1 MGHPK
6 GMTPPP
12 PPPPGGGGGGGSNY
26 RAKGDLAHFVLLSDS
41 ADKLIHPRVA
51 AFVKPDVRLGLF
63 SLGEFHR
70 LAAPRL
76 RDRSREVFDAEG
88 DHVAQVALG
97 ADVGEVVR
105 HGVTLV
111 DAAFSVYFFFRL
123 FSDLN
128 HHPVVVAEVASAGAT
143 LCKRCEVVRLHLNHL
158 ADVCHCLGL
167 SLAAREVHRTVRL
180 AILHRDEGHAAELVY
195 LDDLNVVLHGQT
207 MVENSAVVN
216 SFRYFFSLFFDG
228 LEGAGWHRTC

>member
-1 MGHPK
+1 ML
-6 GMTPPP
+6 
-12 PPPPGGGGGGGSNY
+12 
-26 RAKGDLAHFVLLSDS
+26 RLLLLDS
-41 ADKLIHPRVA
+41 ADKLIHPRVT
-51 AFVKPDVRLGLF
+51 AFVKPDVRLGLL

-76 RDRSREVFDAEG
+76 RDRSREVFDAER

-111 DAAFSVYFFFRL
+111 DAAFSVYFFFKL

-128 HHPVVVAEVASAGAT
+128 HHSVVVAEVASASAA
-143 LCKRCEVVRLHLNHL
+143 LCNRREVVRLHLNHF
-158 ADVCHCLGL
+158 ANVRHCLGL
-167 SLAAREVHRTVRL
+167 SLAAREVHRAVGL

-195 LDDLNVVLHGQT
+195 LDDLDVVLHGQT
-207 MVENSAVVN
+207 MGENSVAVN
-216 SFRYFFSLFFDG
+216 SFRYFFSLFFQISF
-228 LEGAGWHRTC
+228 

>member
-1 MGHPK
+1 MRCDK
-6 GMTPPP
+6 
-12 PPPPGGGGGGGSNY
+12 
-26 RAKGDLAHFVLLSDS
+26 AKRKTNFVSLSSSILYFILVLLLLLDS

-105 HGVTLV
+105 H
-111 DAAFSVYFFFRL
+111 
-123 FSDLN
+123 
-128 HHPVVVAEVASAGAT
+128 VVKVG
-143 LCKRCEVVRLHLNHL
+143 
-158 ADVCHCLGL
+158 
-167 SLAAREVHRTVRL
+167 
-180 AILHRDEGHAAELVY
+180 
-195 LDDLNVVLHGQT
+195 
-207 MVENSAVVN
+207 
-216 SFRYFFSLFFDG
+216 
-228 LEGAGWHRTC
+228 

>member
-1 MGHPK
+1 ML
-6 GMTPPP
+6 
-12 PPPPGGGGGGGSNY
+12 
-26 RAKGDLAHFVLLSDS
+26 RLLLLDS
-41 ADKLIHPRVA
+41 ADKLIHPRVT

-76 RDRSREVFDAEG
+76 RDRSREVFDAER

-128 HHPVVVAEVASAGAT
+128 HHPVVVAEVASAAAALGH
-143 LCKRCEVVRLHLNHL
+143 RGEVVLLDLNHL
-158 ADVCHCLGL
+158 ADVGDSLGL
-167 SLAAREVHRTVRL
+167 SLAV
-180 AILHRDEGHAAELVY
+180 
-195 LDDLNVVLHGQT
+195 
-207 MVENSAVVN
+207 
-216 SFRYFFSLFFDG
+216 
-228 LEGAGWHRTC
+228 